1 MPHSLPTPQSLSLS
15 LSLSAI
21 PVVLVPSTSQKK
33 NIAFSGERAKENENE
48 EKEASVAHPRHVR
61 SSGERLHDE
70 GERDLA
76 LRNSNEQKI
85 KEEALEFEKNIMSH
99 NS

>member
-1 MPHSLPTPQSLSLS
+1 MPHSLPTPQSLS

-33 NIAFSGERAKENENE
+33 NIAAFSGERAKENENE